1 LQFLE
6 SLTMRTLSIVAFA
19 ALGLTACNPA
29 PGEGQ
34 SGEGA
39 DKPAIAVASTQA
51 ATPVAAV
58 QAQAPDAEFAR
69 DDPSPAVLGLTRQ
82 GGEWRIAIRAGG
94 VPNGAA
100 TAGDC
105 EIEAVGP
112 QDADDVINARP
123 VPFNSDLGGLT
134 AADIGA
140 EPPMIQVRVGPEGV
154 FVADGGAASRYCPM
168 GSDVDGFYKRVETP
182 D

>member
-1 LQFLE
+1 
-6 SLTMRTLSIVAFA
+6 MRSVLVIAVSAL
-19 ALGLTACNPA
+19 ALGACNPVSSESVSGDDVA
-29 PGEGQ
+29 PPAPEAESAQPATTVEAPTSQ
-34 SGEGA
+34 S
-39 DKPAIAVASTQA
+39 
-51 ATPVAAV
+51 
-58 QAQAPDAEFAR
+58 PDAAFTR
-69 DDPSPAVLGLTRQ
+69 DDPSGAVLGLTRE
-82 GGEWRIAIRAGG
+82 GGGWRVAIRAGG

-105 EIEAVGP
+105 EIEAVGL
-112 QDADDVINARP
+112 QDADDVINAKP
-123 VPFNSDLGGLT
+123 VPFNSDLGGMT

-140 EPPMIQVRVGPEGV
+140 EPPVMQVRVGPEGV

>member
-1 LQFLE
+1 
-6 SLTMRTLSIVAFA
+6 MRTQLIVAFA
-19 ALGLTACNPA
+19 ALGLMACNPA
-29 PGEGQ
+29 AGEGP
-34 SGEGA
+34 SGEEV

-51 ATPVAAV
+51 ATPAAAV
-58 QAQAPDAEFAR
+58 QGQATDAEFAR
-69 DDPSPAVLGLTRQ
+69 DEPSRAVLGLTRE
-82 GGEWRIAIRAGG
+82 GGEWRVAIRAGG

-112 QDADDVINARP
+112 QGADDVINARP
-123 VPFNSDLGGLT
+123 VPFNSDLGGMT
-134 AADIGA
+134 AADIGV
-140 EPPMIQVRVGPEGV
+140 EPPVIQVRVGPEGV
-154 FVADGGAASRYCPM
+154 FVADGGAASRYCAM

>member
-1 LQFLE
+1 
-6 SLTMRTLSIVAFA
+6 MRRQLIVAFA

-29 PGEGQ
+29 PGEGP
-34 SGEGA
+34 SGEEA
-39 DKPAIAVASTQA
+39 DKPAVAIASTQA

-58 QAQAPDAEFAR
+58 QAQAPDAAFTR
-69 DDPSPAVLGLTRQ
+69 DDPSGAVLGLTRE
-82 GGEWRIAIRAGG
+82 GGGWRVAIRAGG

-105 EIEAVGP
+105 EIEAVGL

-123 VPFNSDLGGLT
+123 VPFNSDLGGMT

-140 EPPMIQVRVGPEGV
+140 EPPVIEVRVGPEGV
-154 FVADGGAASRYCPM
+154 FVADGGAASRYCPI